1 MDCIMLLNL
10 IEVSFK
16 RNRKIYCSNK
26 DKLDVSLGDFVVIE
40 VEKGFDLGC
49 VTKIEFD
56 DPDFEMKSE
65 PPKIVR
71 KASENDLQRLDEN
84 RKKEELAFNVC
95 REKIHTHNL
104 NMKLVDVEFQMDENK
119 ITFFFTS
126 DRRVDFRNLVK
137 DLAAKYRTRIE
148 LRQIGVREEARKLGG
163 LGICGESL
171 CCASF
176 MNNFSPISTQDAKNQ
191 NLPMNPTKLSGTC
204 GRLKCCMLY
213 EKEFYSNCL
222 KKFPALDTA
231 IETDRGIGY
240 VDRVDIFNDSI
251 LLRFEDDEYEQFSLT
266 DVNALIQLT
275 SPVN

>member
-1 MDCIMLLNL
+1 MLLNL

-16 RNRKIYCSNK
+16 RNRKEYCSNK
-26 DKLDVSLGDFVVIE
+26 DNLDIKIGDYIVIE
-40 VEKGFDLGC
+40 VEKGFDLGQA
-49 VTKIEFD
+49 TIIEIEDSNIEF
-56 DPDFEMKSE
+56 KSE

-71 KASENDLQRLDEN
+71 KASENDMQRLDEN
-84 RKKEELAFNVC
+84 RKKEDLAFSVC
-95 REKIHTHNL
+95 REKIQAHSL
-104 NMKLVDVEFQMDENK
+104 YMKLVDVEFQMDENK

-137 DLAAKYRTRIE
+137 DLASKYRTRIE
-148 LRQIGVREEARKLGG
+148 LRQIGVREEAKKIGG
-163 LGICGESL
+163 LGICGECL
-171 CCASF
+171 CCATF

-213 EKEFYSNCL
+213 EKEFYAICL

-251 LLRFEDDEYEQFSLT
+251 LLRFEDDEFEQFSLT
-266 DVNALIQLT
+266 DVNSLIQLT
-275 SPVN
+275 NPVN

>member
-1 MDCIMLLNL
+1 
-10 IEVSFK
+10 
-16 RNRKIYCSNK
+16 
-26 DKLDVSLGDFVVIE
+26 
-40 VEKGFDLGC
+40 
-49 VTKIEFD
+49 
-56 DPDFEMKSE
+56 
-65 PPKIVR
+65 
-71 KASENDLQRLDEN
+71 
-84 RKKEELAFNVC
+84 
-95 REKIHTHNL
+95 
-104 NMKLVDVEFQMDENK
+104 MKLVDVEFQMDENK

-176 MNNFSPISTQDAKNQ
+176 MHNFSPISTQDAKNQ
-191 NLPMNPTKLSGTC
+191 NLPMNPAKLSGTC

-213 EKEFYSNCL
+213 EKDFYNNCL
-222 KKFPALDTA
+222 KKFPALETA

-251 LLRFEDDEYEQFSLT
+251 LLRFDDEEYEIFSLK

-275 SPVN
+275 NPVN

>member
-1 MDCIMLLNL
+1 MLFSL

-16 RNRKIYCSNK
+16 RNRKTYCSNK
-26 DKLDVSLGDFVVIE
+26 DSLDINLGDFIVIE
-40 VEKGFDLGC
+40 VEKGFDLGKA
-49 VTKIEFD
+49 TKLEMDDSNIEF
-56 DPDFEMKSE
+56 KTE

-71 KASENDLQRLDEN
+71 KASENDMQRLAEN
-84 RKKEELAFNVC
+84 RKKEDLAFVVC
-95 REKIHTHNL
+95 REKIQLHNL
-104 NMKLVDVEFQMDENK
+104 CMKLVDVEFQMDENK

-148 LRQIGVREEARKLGG
+148 LRQIGVREEAKKIGG
-163 LGICGESL
+163 LGICGISL

-213 EKEFYSNCL
+213 EKEFYASCL

-251 LLRFEDDEYEQFSLT
+251 LLRFEDDEYEQLSLT

-275 SPVN
+275 NPVN

>member
-1 MDCIMLLNL
+1 MLLNL

-16 RNRKIYCSNK
+16 RNRKLYCSNK
-26 DKLDVSLGDFVVIE
+26 DELEVCLGDYVVIE
-40 VEKGFDLGC
+40 VDKGFDLGQ
-49 VTKIEFD
+49 VTKMEFD
-56 DPDFEMKSE
+56 DPSIELKSD

-71 KASENDLQRLDEN
+71 KASENDMQRLDEN
-84 RKKEELAFNVC
+84 RKKEELAYNVC
-95 REKIHTHNL
+95 REKIQTHSL
-104 NMKLVDVEFQMDENK
+104 NMKLVDVEFQLDENK

-148 LRQIGVREEARKLGG
+148 LRQIGVREEAKKLGG

-176 MNNFSPISTQDAKNQ
+176 IGNFSPISTQDAKNQ
-191 NLPMNPTKLSGTC
+191 NLPMNPAKLSGTC

-213 EKEFYSNCL
+213 EKEFYSDCL

-231 IETDRGIGY
+231 VETDRGIGY
-240 VDRVDIFNDSI
+240 VDRIDIFNDFV
-251 LLRFEDDEYEQFSLT
+251 LLRFEEDEFEQFSLT
-266 DVNALIQLT
+266 DINALIQLT
-275 SPVN
+275 SPVIN

>member
-1 MDCIMLLNL
+1 MLLNL

-26 DKLDVSLGDFVVIE
+26 DNLDINIGDYVVIE
-40 VEKGFDLGC
+40 VEKGFDLGQATA
-49 VTKIEFD
+49 VEVEDANIEF
-56 DPDFEMKSE
+56 KSE

-71 KASENDLQRLDEN
+71 KASENDMQRLDEN
-84 RKKEELAFNVC
+84 RKKEDLAFTVC
-95 REKIHTHNL
+95 REKIQTHSL
-104 NMKLVDVEFQMDENK
+104 YMKLVDVEFQMDENK

-148 LRQIGVREEARKLGG
+148 LRQIGVREEAKKIGG
-163 LGICGESL
+163 LGICGECL
-171 CCASF
+171 CCATF

-213 EKEFYSNCL
+213 EKEFYANCL

-251 LLRFEDDEYEQFSLT
+251 MLRFEDDEFEQFSLT

-275 SPVN
+275 NPVN

>member
-1 MDCIMLLNL
+1 MLLNL
-10 IEVSFK
+10 IEISFK
-16 RNRKIYCSNK
+16 RNRRIYCSNK
-26 DKLDVSLGDFVVIE
+26 DKLDLGLGDFVVIE

-49 VTKIEFD
+49 VTKLDFD
-56 DPDFEMKSE
+56 DPDFEMKTE

-84 RKKEELAFNVC
+84 RKKEELAFSIC
-95 REKIHTHNL
+95 RDKIQSHNL

-148 LRQIGVREEARKLGG
+148 LRQIGVREEAKKLGG

-213 EKEFYSNCL
+213 EKEFYASCL

-240 VDRVDIFNDSI
+240 VDRVDIFNDSVQ
-251 LLRFEDDEYEQFSLT
+251 LRFDDDEFEQFSLT

-275 SPVN
+275 NPVN